1 MPSLMEQIA
10 DCEVVLCAGPGGVG
24 KTTTSAAIAVA
35 AARAGKKVLV
45 LTIDPAKRLADAL
58 GVSLD
63 NTPRRIEPETLE
75 KSGIEAT
82 GEIWALMLDAAR
94 TFDDLVQRLAPNQAT
109 AERLLNNVI
118 YRHIS
123 RSLAGTLEYT
133 AVEKLFDLRDRFDY
147 DLIVVDTPPSKNVLD
162 FVESPEWLSKFFDE
176 RILKW
181 FMIIDP
187 NAPAGGFGK
196 SLLKRTGRVVWEVLA
211 RVFGHDFLKEITEFM
226 HALETMT
233 AEFKSR
239 ADATGQL
246 LRSPKSLFF
255 VVASTDRFV
264 LNDAV
269 YLRTEIA
276 RRGISFGG
284 FVINKVHPESGLGQ
298 PEQAA
303 AAIRAA
309 GADDPAAERLARKL
323 VRACEEMDS
332 KAQADI
338 KAVERLRR
346 ESHWDGYIAMLPLQ
360 SEDVHDLAM
369 LDRLADVLAT
379 G

>member
-1 MPSLMEQIA
+1 MPSLMEEIEN
-10 DCEVVLCAGPGGVG
+10 CEVVLCAGPGGVG

-35 AARAGKKVLV
+35 AARSGKKVLV

-63 NTPRRIEPETLE
+63 NTARRIQPETLE
-75 KSGIEAT
+75 KNGIYAA

-94 TFDDLVQRLAPNQAT
+94 TFDDLVQRLAPDRAT

-133 AVEKLFDLRDRFDY
+133 AVEKLYDLRDRFDY

-181 FMIIDP
+181 FMLLDP
-187 NAPAGGFGK
+187 KAPAGGFGQV
-196 SLLKRTGRVVWEVLA
+196 LLKRTGRVVWEVMA
-211 RVFGHDFLKEITEFM
+211 RVFGHEFLGEITEFM
-226 HALETMT
+226 HALESMT
-233 AEFKSR
+233 VEFKSR

-246 LRSPKSLFF
+246 LRSPASLFF
-255 VVASTDRFV
+255 IVATTDRFV

-269 YLRTEIA
+269 YLRTEIM

-284 FVINKVHPESGLGQ
+284 FIINRVHPESGLAQ
-298 PEQAA
+298 PSLAA

-309 GADDPAAERLARKL
+309 GANDPAAERLASKL
-323 VRACEEMDS
+323 VQACEEMDI
-332 KAQADI
+332 KAREDRE
-338 KAVERLRR
+338 AVERLRR
-346 ESHWDGYIAMLPLQ
+346 EANWDGYIAMLPEQPEEL
-360 SEDVHDLAM
+360 HDLVM
-369 LDRLADVLAT
+369 LDRLAAVLAT
-379 G
+379 

>member
-1 MPSLMEQIA
+1 MPSLMEEIEN
-10 DCEVVLCAGPGGVG
+10 CEVVLCAGPGGVG

-35 AARAGKKVLV
+35 AARSGKKVLV

-63 NTPRRIEPETLE
+63 NTARRIQPETLE
-75 KSGIEAT
+75 KNGIYAA

-94 TFDDLVQRLAPNQAT
+94 TFDDLVQRLAPDRAT

-133 AVEKLFDLRDRFDY
+133 AVEKLYDLRDRFDY

-181 FMIIDP
+181 FMLLDP
-187 NAPAGGFGK
+187 KAPAGGFGQV
-196 SLLKRTGRVVWEVLA
+196 LLKRTGRVVWEVMA
-211 RVFGHDFLKEITEFM
+211 RVFGHEFLGEITEFM
-226 HALETMT
+226 HALESMT
-233 AEFKSR
+233 VEFKSR

-246 LRSPKSLFF
+246 LRSPASLFF
-255 VVASTDRFV
+255 IVATTDRFV

-269 YLRTEIA
+269 YLRTEIM

-284 FVINKVHPESGLGQ
+284 FIINRVHPESGLAQ
-298 PEQAA
+298 PSLAA

-309 GADDPAAERLARKL
+309 GANDPAAERLASKL
-323 VRACEEMDS
+323 VQACEEMD
-332 KAQADI
+332 I
-338 KAVERLRR
+338 KAREDREAVECLRR
-346 ESHWDGYIAMLPLQ
+346 EANWDGYIAMLPQL
-360 SEDVHDLAM
+360 SEEVHDLVM
-369 LDRLADVLAT
+369 LDRLAAVLAT
-379 G
+379 